1 MPADDDRSAQQ
12 ESWFRLFFK
21 HGYGWIAGI
30 AALLT
35 ALGIGYGARYVTSPP
50 GPSPSAGQ
58 TAQAATSAP
67 QSPAP
72 SVTPGTVLETAS
84 NIDLAEGYSISL
96 TGTSLRPYSTDTGEG
111 DLTDSSIGW
120 VSSSAQLA
128 VLDDTPS
135 YAGCAADTRF
145 VSVEGVSPDTN
156 LDGKTVCVTVGD
168 RIAGVAVSADNRAS
182 GSTSAYVT
190 IDITVWQAS

>member
-1 MPADDDRSAQQ
+1 MAADDDRPAQH

-21 HGYGWIAGI
+21 STPGWITAIVTVLG
-30 AALLT
+30 

-67 QSPAP
+67 QSPTP

-84 NIDLAEGYSISL
+84 DIDLSEGYSISL
-96 TGTSLRPYSTDTGEG
+96 TGTSLRPYYTDTDDG
-111 DLTDSSIGW
+111 DLNDDSIGW

-145 VSVEGVSPDTN
+145 VSVAGVSPDTN

-168 RIAGVAVSADNRAS
+168 RIAGIAVSADNRAS
-182 GSTSAYVT
+182 GSTSAYIT
-190 IDITVWQAS
+190 IDITVWQDS